1 MRKQQVASIEANATV
16 RHTLCHV
23 FADSSND
30 YKIIVFQLQL
40 NLIKKKKNALHKP
53 YKKST
58 GCVSIILSG

>member
-1 MRKQQVASIEANATV
+1 MASIEANATV

-40 NLIKKKKNALHKP
+40 NLIKKNKVLHKP
-53 YKKST
+53 NKKST
-58 GCVSIILSG
+58 GCVSIIISG

>member
-16 RHTLCHV
+16 RHVMPCV
-23 FADSSND
+23 ADSSND

-40 NLIKKKKNALHKP
+40 NLIKKNALHKP

-58 GCVSIILSG
+58 GCVSIIISG